1 MKENLFV
8 AAIFTNAALRYVC
21 KDIVAHVKRS
31 RIQAKLDTT
40 LKTAV
45 PTRWNSVLIMLQSVM
60 NNAADLK
67 KLADEFSD
75 KKLQRSLLDI
85 NLELLKQTVDV
96 LQQFDMAT
104 QMLSTDGTP
113 SLHLVYPTKVQLI
126 KTMQVKPGD
135 GPVIVELHNQYHIS
149 HCITC

>member
-1 MKENLFV
+1 
-8 AAIFTNAALRYVC
+8 
-21 KDIVAHVKRS
+21 
-31 RIQAKLDTT
+31 
-40 LKTAV
+40 
-45 PTRWNSVLIMLQSVM
+45 MLQSVL

-85 NLELLKQTVDV
+85 NLSLLDINLELLKQIVDV

-135 GPVIVELHNQYHIS
+135 GPVIIELHNQYHIS

>member
-45 PTRWNSVLIMLQSVM
+45 PTRWNSVLIMLQSVL

-85 NLELLKQTVDV
+85 NLELLKQIVDV

-113 SLHLVYPTKVQLI
+113 SLHLVYPTKC
-126 KTMQVKPGD
+126 
-135 GPVIVELHNQYHIS
+135 S
-149 HCITC
+149 

>member
-45 PTRWNSVLIMLQSVM
+45 PTRWNSVLIMLQSVL

-75 KKLQRSLLDI
+75 KKTAAFIAGHQLGALEADCGRSTTI
-85 NLELLKQTVDV
+85 
-96 LQQFDMAT
+96 
-104 QMLSTDGTP
+104 
-113 SLHLVYPTKVQLI
+113 
-126 KTMQVKPGD
+126 
-135 GPVIVELHNQYHIS
+135 
-149 HCITC
+149 

>member
-45 PTRWNSVLIMLQSVM
+45 PTRWNSVLIMLQSVL

-85 NLELLKQTVDV
+85 NLELLKQIVDV

-135 GPVIVELHNQYHIS
+135 GPVIIELHNQYHIS